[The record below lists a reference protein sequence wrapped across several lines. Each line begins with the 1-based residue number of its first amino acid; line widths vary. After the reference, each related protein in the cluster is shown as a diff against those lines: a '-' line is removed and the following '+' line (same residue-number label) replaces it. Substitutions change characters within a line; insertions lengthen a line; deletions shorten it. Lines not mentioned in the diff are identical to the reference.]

1 LFACDAS
8 NALDDGRFQ
17 LTQELPGFA
26 THLVYLAPLFKECL
40 EADTYVKGKGSTV
53 ARVIDGSLEQHNISG
68 IAGVANIGNDRKLV
82 RSPVCTSQLVCIW
95 KAGWDH
101 RLSSDQIAEEW
112 IRQTF
117 TNSKTFV
124 DTVRNDAGFA

>member
-1 LFACDAS
+1 MPRS
-8 NALDDGRFQ
+8 R
-17 LTQELPGFA
+17 
-26 THLVYLAPLFKECL
+26 YIR
-40 EADTYVKGKGSTV
+40 KGKGSTV

-68 IAGVANIGNDRKLV
+68 IAGVANIGNDRNWCGHPFAQANCMHLE
-82 RSPVCTSQLVCIW
+82 
-95 KAGWDH
+95 GWPGTT

-124 DTVRNDAGFA
+124 DTVKENDAGFA